1 MEKVVTPPQS
11 LNGIV
16 EQANTMIK
24 YALVVCIMP
33 LVHPVEHHIVAGAT
47 LQAGVIMVVQK
58 QILGTVIIELFTVME
73 VVKIVNILLTI
84 FIFI

>member
-1 MEKVVTPPQS
+1 MKKLVTPQV

-33 LVHPVEHHIVAGAT
+33 LVHPVEHLMEAGDT
-47 LQAGVIMVVQK
+47 LQDGVIMVVQK
-58 QILGTVIIELFTVME
+58 RMLGTVIIEPFTVME

-84 FIFI
+84 FI